1 MDAATIAHRVRAGE
15 LDPGDVLREALARI
29 ERFDAEV
36 RAFLTLNPEAE
47 AEAEAEAVRHRV
59 AAGEALPLAGVPVAV
74 KDNLTT
80 RGLATTCASGIL
92 EGFVPPYDATAVRRL
107 REAGAVI
114 VGKTNLDEF
123 AMGSSTEHSAFGP
136 TRNPWDLERVPGG
149 SSGGSAAAVAAGYVP
164 VALGSDTGGSVRQPA
179 AFTGTLGFKPTYGRI
194 SRYGLVAFA
203 SSLDQVGTFARTV
216 QDLAQVSRVLMGH
229 DPADA
234 TSLEA
239 APPALEPDPA
249 RARGLTVGLVRE
261 TLEAGNTPGVLD
273 AVERF
278 RERLEAEGVRFVEV
292 ALPSLRHALAAYYLV
307 ATAEASSNLARYDG
321 VHYGRRV
328 AAEDVLSLMERT
340 RERGFGPEVKR
351 RILMGTFALSSGYY
365 NAYYGRALKVRR
377 RIADEF
383 AQAFREADLL
393 VTPTTPTP
401 AFRLG
406 AKLDDPMEMYLSDVD
421 TVAVNLAG
429 LPALS
434 LPAGFEEGLPLGV
447 QLIAPALAED
457 RLFDLAAL
465 FEQATEGAYQQTA
478 PLT

>member
-1 MDAATIAHRVRAGE
+1 MDAVTIARRVRAGE
-15 LDPGDVLREALARI
+15 LDPGDVLRETLARI
-29 ERFDAEV
+29 ERFDARV
-36 RAFLTLNPEAE
+36 HAFLTLNPEAE
-47 AEAEAEAVRHRV
+47 AEAEAVRRRV
-59 AAGEALPLAGVPVAV
+59 EAGEELPLAGVPVAV

-80 RGLATTCASGIL
+80 RGLATTCASGVL
-92 EGFVPPYDATAVRRL
+92 EGFVPPYDAAAVERL
-107 REAGAVI
+107 RAAGAVL

-123 AMGSSTEHSAFGP
+123 AMGSSTEHSHFGP

-149 SSGGSAAAVAAGYVP
+149 SSGGSAAAVAAAYVP
-164 VALGSDTGGSVRQPA
+164 VAVGSDTGGSVRQPA

-203 SSLDQVGTFARTV
+203 SSLDQVGTFGRSVA
-216 QDLAQVSRVLMGH
+216 DLALVSRALMGH
-229 DPADA
+229 DPRDA

-239 APPALEPDPA
+239 PPPRLEPDP
-249 RARGLTVGLVRE
+249 RRGRGYTLGVVRE
-261 TLEAGNTPGVLD
+261 TLEEGNSPGVLD
-273 AVERF
+273 ALARF
-278 RERLEAEGVRFVEV
+278 RTVLESAGVRFVEV
-292 ALPSLRHALAAYYLV
+292 ELPSLRHALAAYYLV

-321 VHYGRRV
+321 VHYGARV
-328 AAEDVLSLMERT
+328 AAGEVRALMQRT
-340 RERGFGPEVKR
+340 RERGFGAEVKR

-365 NAYYGRALKVRR
+365 DAYYGRALKARR
-377 RIADEF
+377 RIAAEF
-383 AQAFREADLL
+383 AQAFREVDLL

-406 AKLDDPMEMYLSDVD
+406 AKLDDPLEMYLSDVD

-465 FEQATEGAYQQTA
+465 FEQLTEGAYQQTA
-478 PLT
+478 PLD

>member
-1 MDAATIAHRVRAGE
+1 MDAVTIARRVRAGE
-15 LDPGDVLREALARI
+15 LDPGDVLRETLARI
-29 ERFDAEV
+29 ERFDARV
-36 RAFLTLNPEAE
+36 HAFLTLNPEAE
-47 AEAEAEAVRHRV
+47 AEAEAVRRRV
-59 AAGEALPLAGVPVAV
+59 EAGEELPLAGVPVAV

-80 RGLATTCASGIL
+80 RGLATTCASGVL
-92 EGFVPPYDATAVRRL
+92 EGFVPPYDAAAVERL
-107 REAGAVI
+107 RAAGAVL

-123 AMGSSTEHSAFGP
+123 AMGSSTEHSHFGP

-149 SSGGSAAAVAAGYVP
+149 SSGGSAAAVAAAYVP
-164 VALGSDTGGSVRQPA
+164 VAVGSDTGGSVRQPA

-203 SSLDQVGTFARTV
+203 SSLDQVGTFGRSVA
-216 QDLAQVSRVLMGH
+216 DLALVSRALMGH
-229 DPADA
+229 DPRDA

-239 APPALEPDPA
+239 PPPRLEPDP
-249 RARGLTVGLVRE
+249 RRGRGYTLGVVRE
-261 TLEAGNTPGVLD
+261 TLEEGNSPGVLD
-273 AVERF
+273 ALARF
-278 RERLEAEGVRFVEV
+278 RTVLESAGVRFVEV
-292 ALPSLRHALAAYYLV
+292 ELPSLRHALAAYYLV

-321 VHYGRRV
+321 VHYGARV
-328 AAEDVLSLMERT
+328 AAGEVRALMQRT
-340 RERGFGPEVKR
+340 RERGFGAEVKR

-365 NAYYGRALKVRR
+365 DAYYGRALKARR
-377 RIADEF
+377 RIAVEF
-383 AQAFREADLL
+383 AQAFREVDLL

-406 AKLDDPMEMYLSDVD
+406 AKLDDPLEMYLSDVD

-465 FEQATEGAYQQTA
+465 FEQLTEGAYQQTA
-478 PLT
+478 PLD

>member
-1 MDAATIAHRVRAGE
+1 MDAVTIARRVRAGE
-15 LDPGDVLREALARI
+15 LDPGDVLRETLARI
-29 ERFDAEV
+29 ERFDARV
-36 RAFLTLNPEAE
+36 HAFLTLNPEAE
-47 AEAEAEAVRHRV
+47 AEAEAVRRRV
-59 AAGEALPLAGVPVAV
+59 EAGEELPLAGVPVAV

-80 RGLATTCASGIL
+80 RGLATTCASGVL
-92 EGFVPPYDATAVRRL
+92 EGFVPPYDAAAVERL
-107 REAGAVI
+107 RAAGAVL

-123 AMGSSTEHSAFGP
+123 AMGSSTEHSHFGP

-149 SSGGSAAAVAAGYVP
+149 SSGGSAAAVAAAYVP
-164 VALGSDTGGSVRQPA
+164 VAVGSDTGGSVRQPA

-203 SSLDQVGTFARTV
+203 SSLDQVGTFGRSVA
-216 QDLAQVSRVLMGH
+216 DLALVSRVLMGH
-229 DPADA
+229 DPRDA

-239 APPALEPDPA
+239 PPPRLEPDP
-249 RARGLTVGLVRE
+249 RSGRGYTLGVVRE
-261 TLEAGNTPGVLD
+261 TLEEGNSPGVLD
-273 AVERF
+273 ALARF
-278 RERLEAEGVRFVEV
+278 RTVLESAGVRFVEV
-292 ALPSLRHALAAYYLV
+292 ELPSLRHALAAYYLV

-321 VHYGRRV
+321 VHYGARV
-328 AAEDVLSLMERT
+328 AAGEVRELMQRT
-340 RERGFGPEVKR
+340 RERGFGAEVKR

-365 NAYYGRALKVRR
+365 DAYYGRALKARR
-377 RIADEF
+377 RIAAEF
-383 AQAFREADLL
+383 AQAFREVDLL

-406 AKLDDPMEMYLSDVD
+406 AKLDDPLEMYLSDVD

-465 FEQATEGAYQQTA
+465 FEQLTEGAYQQTA
-478 PLT
+478 PLD

>member
-1 MDAATIAHRVRAGE
+1 MDAVTIARRVRAGE
-15 LDPGDVLREALARI
+15 LDPGDVLRETLARI
-29 ERFDAEV
+29 ERFDARV
-36 RAFLTLNPEAE
+36 HAFLTLNPEAE
-47 AEAEAEAVRHRV
+47 AEAEAVRRRV
-59 AAGEALPLAGVPVAV
+59 EVGEELPLAGVPVAV

-80 RGLATTCASGIL
+80 RGLATTCASGVL
-92 EGFVPPYDATAVRRL
+92 EGFVPPYDAAAVERL
-107 REAGAVI
+107 RAAGAVL

-123 AMGSSTEHSAFGP
+123 AMGSSTEHSHFGP

-149 SSGGSAAAVAAGYVP
+149 SSGGSAAAVAAAYVP
-164 VALGSDTGGSVRQPA
+164 VAVGSDTGGSVRQPA

-203 SSLDQVGTFARTV
+203 SSLDQVGTFGRSVA
-216 QDLAQVSRVLMGH
+216 DLALVSRALMGH
-229 DPADA
+229 DPRDA

-239 APPALEPDPA
+239 PPPRLEPDP
-249 RARGLTVGLVRE
+249 RRGRGYTLGVVRE
-261 TLEAGNTPGVLD
+261 TLEEGNSPGVLD
-273 AVERF
+273 ALARF
-278 RERLEAEGVRFVEV
+278 RTVLESAGVRFVEV
-292 ALPSLRHALAAYYLV
+292 ELPSLRHALAAYYLV

-321 VHYGRRV
+321 VHYGARV
-328 AAEDVLSLMERT
+328 AAGEVRALMQRT
-340 RERGFGPEVKR
+340 RERGFGAEVKR

-365 NAYYGRALKVRR
+365 DAYYGRALKARR
-377 RIADEF
+377 RIAAEF
-383 AQAFREADLL
+383 AQAFREVDLL

-406 AKLDDPMEMYLSDVD
+406 AKLDDPLEMYLSDVD

-465 FEQATEGAYQQTA
+465 FEQLTEGAYQQTA
-478 PLT
+478 PLD

>member
-1 MDAATIAHRVRAGE
+1 MDAVTIARRVRAGE
-15 LDPGDVLREALARI
+15 LDPGDVLRETLARI
-29 ERFDAEV
+29 ERFDARV
-36 RAFLTLNPEAE
+36 HAFLTLNPEAE
-47 AEAEAEAVRHRV
+47 AEAEAVRRRV
-59 AAGEALPLAGVPVAV
+59 EAGEELPLAGVPVAV

-80 RGLATTCASGIL
+80 RGLATTCASGVL
-92 EGFVPPYDATAVRRL
+92 EGFVPPYDAAAVERL
-107 REAGAVI
+107 RAAGAVL

-123 AMGSSTEHSAFGP
+123 AMGSSTEHSHFGP

-149 SSGGSAAAVAAGYVP
+149 SSGGSAAAVAAAYVP
-164 VALGSDTGGSVRQPA
+164 VAVGSDTGGSVRQPA

-203 SSLDQVGTFARTV
+203 SSLDQVGTFGRSVA
-216 QDLAQVSRVLMGH
+216 DLALVSRALMGH
-229 DPADA
+229 DPRDA

-239 APPALEPDPA
+239 PPARLEPDP
-249 RARGLTVGLVRE
+249 RRGRSYTLGVVRE
-261 TLEAGNTPGVLD
+261 TLEEGNSPGVLD
-273 AVERF
+273 ALARF
-278 RERLEAEGVRFVEV
+278 RTVLESAGVRFVEV
-292 ALPSLRHALAAYYLV
+292 ELPSLRHALAAYYLV

-321 VHYGRRV
+321 VHYGARV
-328 AAEDVLSLMERT
+328 AAGEVRELMQRT
-340 RERGFGPEVKR
+340 RERGFGAEVKR

-365 NAYYGRALKVRR
+365 DAYYGRALKARR
-377 RIADEF
+377 RIAAEF
-383 AQAFREADLL
+383 AQAFREVDLL

-406 AKLDDPMEMYLSDVD
+406 AKLDDPLEMYLSDVD

-465 FEQATEGAYQQTA
+465 FEQLTEGAYQQTA
-478 PLT
+478 PLD

>member
-1 MDAATIAHRVRAGE
+1 MDAVTIARRVRAGE
-15 LDPGDVLREALARI
+15 LDPGDVLNETLARI
-29 ERFDAEV
+29 ERFDAQV
-36 RAFLTLNPEAE
+36 HAFLTLNPKAGAE
-47 AEAEAEAVRHRV
+47 VKALQRRI
-59 AAGEALPLAGVPVAV
+59 AAGEDLPLAGVPVAV

-80 RGLATTCASGIL
+80 RGLETTCASGVL
-92 EGFVPPYDATAVRRL
+92 EGFVPPYDAAAVERL
-107 REAGAVI
+107 RAAGAVI

-123 AMGSSTEHSAFGP
+123 AMGSSTEHSRFGP

-164 VALGSDTGGSVRQPA
+164 VAVGSDTGGSVRQPA

-203 SSLDQVGTFARTV
+203 SSLDQVGTFARSV
-216 QDLAQVSRVLMGH
+216 ADLARINRVLMGH
-229 DPADA
+229 DPRDA
-234 TSLEA
+234 TSLTA
-239 APPALEPDPA
+239 APPRLEPDPE
-249 RARGLTVGLVRE
+249 RGRGYTLGVVRE
-261 TLEAGNTPGVLD
+261 TLQEGNSPGVLD
-273 AVERF
+273 ALARF
-278 RERLEAEGVRFVEV
+278 RAVLEAEGVRFVEV
-292 ALPSLRHALAAYYLV
+292 GLPSLRHALAAYYLV

-321 VHYGRRV
+321 VHYGAR
-328 AAEDVLSLMERT
+328 AEAGDVQALMRRT
-340 RERGFGPEVKR
+340 RERGFGAEVKR

-365 NAYYGRALKVRR
+365 DAYYGRALKARR
-377 RIADEF
+377 RIAAEF
-383 AQAFREADLL
+383 AQAFREVDLL

-406 AKLDDPMEMYLSDVD
+406 AKLDDPLEMYLSDVD

-465 FEQATEGAYQQTA
+465 FERATDGAYRQTA
-478 PLT
+478 PLD

>member
-1 MDAATIAHRVRAGE
+1 MDAVTIARRVRAGE
-15 LDPGDVLREALARI
+15 LDPGDVLRETLARI
-29 ERFDAEV
+29 ERFDARV
-36 RAFLTLNPEAE
+36 HAFLTLNPEAE
-47 AEAEAEAVRHRV
+47 AEAEAVRRRV
-59 AAGEALPLAGVPVAV
+59 EVGEELPLAGVPVAV

-80 RGLATTCASGIL
+80 RGLATTCASGVL
-92 EGFVPPYDATAVRRL
+92 EGFVPPYDAAAVERL
-107 REAGAVI
+107 RAAGAVL

-123 AMGSSTEHSAFGP
+123 AMGSSTEHSHFGP

-149 SSGGSAAAVAAGYVP
+149 SSGGSAAAVAAAYVP
-164 VALGSDTGGSVRQPA
+164 VAVGSDTGGSVRQPA

-203 SSLDQVGTFARTV
+203 SSLDQVGTFGRSVA
-216 QDLAQVSRVLMGH
+216 DLALVSRALMGH
-229 DPADA
+229 DPRDA
-234 TSLEA
+234 TSLEV
-239 APPALEPDPA
+239 PPPRLEPDP
-249 RARGLTVGLVRE
+249 RRGRGYTLGVVRE
-261 TLEAGNTPGVLD
+261 TLEEGNSPGVLD
-273 AVERF
+273 ALARF
-278 RERLEAEGVRFVEV
+278 RTVLESAGVRFVEV
-292 ALPSLRHALAAYYLV
+292 ELPSLRHALAAYYLV

-321 VHYGRRV
+321 VHYGARV
-328 AAEDVLSLMERT
+328 AAGEVRALMQRT
-340 RERGFGPEVKR
+340 RERGFGAEVKR

-365 NAYYGRALKVRR
+365 DAYYGRALKARR
-377 RIADEF
+377 RIAAEF
-383 AQAFREADLL
+383 AQAFREVDLL

-406 AKLDDPMEMYLSDVD
+406 AKLDDPLEMYLSDVD

-465 FEQATEGAYQQTA
+465 FEQLTEGAYQQTA
-478 PLT
+478 PLD

>member
-1 MDAATIAHRVRAGE
+1 MDAVQIAQQVTSGE
-15 LDPGDVLREALARI
+15 LDPLEPVRAALERI
-29 ERFDAEV
+29 ERFDGDV
-36 RAFLTLNPEAE
+36 RAFLRLNPRAEEEAL
-47 AEAEAEAVRHRV
+47 RV
-59 AAGEALPLAGVPVAV
+59 KQRLAAGEALPLAGVPVAV

-80 RGLATTCASGIL
+80 RGLATTCASGVL
-92 EGFVPPYDATAVRRL
+92 ADFVPPYDAAVVERL
-107 REAGAVI
+107 RAAGAVV

-123 AMGSSTEHSAFGP
+123 AMGSSTEHSHFGP
-136 TRNPWDLERVPGG
+136 TKNPWDLERVPGG

-203 SSLDQVGTFARTV
+203 SSLDQVGSFARTTA
-216 QDLAQVSRVLMGH
+216 DLACVSRVLMGH
-229 DPADA
+229 DPRDA

-239 APPALEPDPA
+239 PLPRLEPDLG
-249 RARGLTVGLVRE
+249 RARGYTLGLVRE
-261 TLEAGNTPGVLD
+261 TLQEGNSPGVVGAL
-273 AVERF
+273 ERF
-278 RERLEAEGVRFVEV
+278 RRLLEAEGVRFVEV
-292 ALPSLRHALAAYYLV
+292 SLPSLRHALAAYYLV

-321 VHYGRRV
+321 VHYGTR
-328 AAEDVLSLMERT
+328 AGADDVHALMRRT
-340 RERGFGPEVKR
+340 REQGFGPEVKR

-365 NAYYGRALKVRR
+365 DAYYGRALKVRR
-377 RIADEF
+377 RIAGEF
-383 AQAFREADLL
+383 ASAFAEVDLL

-434 LPAGFEEGLPLGV
+434 LPAGFEEGLPIGV

-457 RLFDLAAL
+457 RLFDLSEL
-465 FEQATEGAYQQTA
+465 FERLTEGAYLQRA
-478 PLT
+478 PLD

>member
-1 MDAATIAHRVRAGE
+1 MDAVTIARRVRAGE
-15 LDPGDVLREALARI
+15 LDPRDVLRETLARI
-29 ERFDAEV
+29 ERFDARV
-36 RAFLTLNPEAE
+36 HAFLTLNPEAE
-47 AEAEAEAVRHRV
+47 AEAEAVRRRV
-59 AAGEALPLAGVPVAV
+59 EAGEELPLAGVPVAV

-80 RGLATTCASGIL
+80 RGLATTCASGVL
-92 EGFVPPYDATAVRRL
+92 EGFVPPYDAAAVERL
-107 REAGAVI
+107 RAAGAVL

-123 AMGSSTEHSAFGP
+123 AMGSSTEHSHFGP

-149 SSGGSAAAVAAGYVP
+149 SSGGSAAAVAAAYVP
-164 VALGSDTGGSVRQPA
+164 VAVGSDTGGSVRQPA

-203 SSLDQVGTFARTV
+203 SSLDQVGTFGRSVA
-216 QDLAQVSRVLMGH
+216 DLALVSRALMGH
-229 DPADA
+229 DPRDA

-239 APPALEPDPA
+239 PPPRLEPDP
-249 RARGLTVGLVRE
+249 RRGRGYTLGVVRE
-261 TLEAGNTPGVLD
+261 TLEEGNSPGVLD
-273 AVERF
+273 ALARF
-278 RERLEAEGVRFVEV
+278 RTVLESAGVRFVEV
-292 ALPSLRHALAAYYLV
+292 ELPSLRHALAAYYLV

-321 VHYGRRV
+321 VHYGARV
-328 AAEDVLSLMERT
+328 AAGEVRALMRRT
-340 RERGFGPEVKR
+340 RERGFGAEVKR

-365 NAYYGRALKVRR
+365 DAYYGRALKARR
-377 RIADEF
+377 RIAAEF
-383 AQAFREADLL
+383 AQAFREVDLL

-406 AKLDDPMEMYLSDVD
+406 AKLDDPLEMYLSDVD

-465 FEQATEGAYQQTA
+465 FEQLTEGAYQQTA
-478 PLT
+478 PLD

>member
-1 MDAATIAHRVRAGE
+1 MDAVTIARRVRAGE
-15 LDPGDVLREALARI
+15 LDPGDVLRETLARI
-29 ERFDAEV
+29 ERFDARV
-36 RAFLTLNPEAE
+36 HAFLTLNPEAE
-47 AEAEAEAVRHRV
+47 AEAEAVRRRV
-59 AAGEALPLAGVPVAV
+59 EAGEELPLAGVPVAV

-80 RGLATTCASGIL
+80 RGLATTCASGVL
-92 EGFVPPYDATAVRRL
+92 EGFVPPYDAAAVERL
-107 REAGAVI
+107 RAAGAI
-114 VGKTNLDEF
+114 LVGKTNLDEF
-123 AMGSSTEHSAFGP
+123 AMGSSTEHSHFGP

-149 SSGGSAAAVAAGYVP
+149 SSGGSAAAVAAAYVP
-164 VALGSDTGGSVRQPA
+164 VAVGSDTGGSVRQPA

-203 SSLDQVGTFARTV
+203 SSLDQVGTFGRSVA
-216 QDLAQVSRVLMGH
+216 DLVLVSRVLMGH
-229 DPADA
+229 DPRDA

-239 APPALEPDPA
+239 PPPRLEPDP
-249 RARGLTVGLVRE
+249 RSGRGYTLGVVRE
-261 TLEAGNTPGVLD
+261 TLEEGNSPGVLD
-273 AVERF
+273 ALARF
-278 RERLEAEGVRFVEV
+278 RTVLESAGVRFVEV
-292 ALPSLRHALAAYYLV
+292 ELPSLRHALAAYYLV

-321 VHYGRRV
+321 VHYGARV
-328 AAEDVLSLMERT
+328 AAGEVRELMQRT
-340 RERGFGPEVKR
+340 RERGFGAEVKR

-365 NAYYGRALKVRR
+365 DAYYGRALKARR
-377 RIADEF
+377 RIAAEF
-383 AQAFREADLL
+383 AQAFREVDLL

-406 AKLDDPMEMYLSDVD
+406 AKLDDPLEMYLSDVD

-465 FEQATEGAYQQTA
+465 FEQLTEGAYQQTA
-478 PLT
+478 PLD

>member
-1 MDAATIAHRVRAGE
+1 MDAVTIARRVRAGE
-15 LDPGDVLREALARI
+15 LDPGDVLRETLARI
-29 ERFDAEV
+29 ERFDARV
-36 RAFLTLNPEAE
+36 HAFLTLNPEAE
-47 AEAEAEAVRHRV
+47 AEAEAVRRRV
-59 AAGEALPLAGVPVAV
+59 EAGEELPLAGVPVAV

-80 RGLATTCASGIL
+80 RGLATTCASGVL
-92 EGFVPPYDATAVRRL
+92 EGFVPPYDAAAVERL
-107 REAGAVI
+107 RAAGAVL

-123 AMGSSTEHSAFGP
+123 AMGSSTEHSHFGP

-149 SSGGSAAAVAAGYVP
+149 SSGGSAAAVAAAYVP
-164 VALGSDTGGSVRQPA
+164 VAVGSDTGGSVRQPA

-203 SSLDQVGTFARTV
+203 SSLDQVGTFGRSVA
-216 QDLAQVSRVLMGH
+216 DLALVSRALMGH
-229 DPADA
+229 DPRDA

-239 APPALEPDPA
+239 PPPRLEPDP
-249 RARGLTVGLVRE
+249 RSGRGYTLGVVRE
-261 TLEAGNTPGVLD
+261 TLEEGNSPGVLD
-273 AVERF
+273 ALARF
-278 RERLEAEGVRFVEV
+278 RTVLESAGVRFVEV
-292 ALPSLRHALAAYYLV
+292 ELPSLRHALAAYYLV

-321 VHYGRRV
+321 VHYGARV
-328 AAEDVLSLMERT
+328 AAGEVRELMQRT
-340 RERGFGPEVKR
+340 RERGFGAEVKR

-365 NAYYGRALKVRR
+365 DAYYGRALKARR
-377 RIADEF
+377 RIAAEF
-383 AQAFREADLL
+383 AQAFREVDLL

-406 AKLDDPMEMYLSDVD
+406 AKLDDPLEMYLSDVD

-465 FEQATEGAYQQTA
+465 FEQLTEGAYQQTA
-478 PLT
+478 PLD